1 MYNCI
6 ECMRLCFEKMASGFA
21 NVISLSFENR
31 TKANLKNCN
40 RFFFFS
46 FEDLYRLCLARTS
59 TKDGLKVKKKWT

>member
-40 RFFFFS
+40 RFFFF
-46 FEDLYRLCLARTS
+46 RLKTCIGCVLPGQAQRM
-59 TKDGLKVKKKWT
+59 D

>member
-40 RFFFFS
+40 RFFFF
-46 FEDLYRLCLARTS
+46 F
-59 TKDGLKVKKKWT
+59 V